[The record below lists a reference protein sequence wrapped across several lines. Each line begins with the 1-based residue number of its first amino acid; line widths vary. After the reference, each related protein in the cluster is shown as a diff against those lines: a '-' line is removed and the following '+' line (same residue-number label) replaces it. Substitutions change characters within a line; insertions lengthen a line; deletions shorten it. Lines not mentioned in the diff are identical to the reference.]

1 MSKPLLKRLALAAA
15 ALALAVLLGRLFH
28 EQLTLAGMQTLVRDL
43 DAFRQD
49 SPLVAAAAYFGAY
62 VTITALSV
70 PGAVLLTLAGG
81 ALFGTGWGLLM
92 VSFASSLGALLA
104 FLVARYLFRDAV
116 QDRFGERLAA
126 VNEGFRRE
134 GAAYLLTLR
143 LVPVFPFFLV
153 NLLLA
158 LTPMRAATFYAVSQ
172 IGMLPATLVYV
183 NAGTQ
188 LARIDILGWIMSP
201 ALLGSFALL
210 GLFPPLASRLV
221 SRWRRRRV
229 YARWQRPKRFDRN
242 LVVIG
247 AGAAGLV
254 SAYIAAAVRAKV
266 TLVESHRMGGDCLN
280 TGCVPS
286 KALIRSARLAAQ
298 IREAAALGL
307 PVVEPRIAFGAVMAR
322 VREVI
327 ARIEPHDSVA
337 RYTGLG
343 VEVLQGHAR
352 IRDPWTVE
360 IRGEGGNTTTLSTRA
375 IVIATGAR
383 PVIPEIPGIG
393 NADCQS
399 SETLWDWLSS
409 REEAPA
415 RTVVLGGGSIGVEL
429 AQALSR
435 LGSQVTVV
443 ESAARLLGREDADAA
458 AAIEAALRA
467 SGVELLCGHRAIA
480 CHAGAEGRSL
490 EIEGGSG
497 TRHLPYE
504 LLICAVGRVPR
515 LEGFG
520 LEELGIPCSATLDT
534 DQYLATLY
542 PNIHAAGDVAGPFR
556 LTHAAAHQAWYAAV
570 NALFGDL
577 RRFAVDYRV
586 IPRVTFCD
594 PELASV
600 GITEDEARAKG
611 IAVELTRYDLDELDR
626 AIADGAARGFVKVLT
641 PPGSDRILGVTIV
654 GEHAGELI
662 AEFALAMR
670 WKLGLG
676 KILSTVHAYP
686 TWSEAAKYVAGEW
699 RRAHAPQRALAWL
712 ARYHAWR
719 RGG

>member
-1 MSKPLLKRLALAAA
+1 
-15 ALALAVLLGRLFH
+15 
-28 EQLTLAGMQTLVRDL
+28 
-43 DAFRQD
+43 
-49 SPLVAAAAYFGAY
+49 
-62 VTITALSV
+62 
-70 PGAVLLTLAGG
+70 
-81 ALFGTGWGLLM
+81 
-92 VSFASSLGALLA
+92 
-104 FLVARYLFRDAV
+104 
-116 QDRFGERLAA
+116 
-126 VNEGFRRE
+126 
-134 GAAYLLTLR
+134 
-143 LVPVFPFFLV
+143 
-153 NLLLA
+153 
-158 LTPMRAATFYAVSQ
+158 
-172 IGMLPATLVYV
+172 
-183 NAGTQ
+183 
-188 LARIDILGWIMSP
+188 MSP

-210 GLFPPLASRLV
+210 GLFPLIASRLV
-221 SRWRRRRV
+221 ARWRRRRV
-229 YARWQRPKRFDRN
+229 YARWQRPKHFDRN

-254 SAYIAAAVRAKV
+254 SAYIAATVRAKV

-286 KALIRSARLAAQ
+286 KALIRSARLAAAL
-298 IREAAALGL
+298 REAERFGL
-307 PVVEPRIAFGAVMAR
+307 SAPEPTVLFRAVMDR

-343 VEVLQGHAR
+343 VEVLHGHAR

-360 IRGEGGNTTTLSTRA
+360 VRGEDGHAVSLRTRA

-383 PVIPEIPGIG
+383 PILPEVPGIAE
-393 NADCQS
+393 ADCQS
-399 SETLWDWLSS
+399 SETLWDWLSA
-409 REEAPA
+409 RDDVPT

-435 LGSQVTVV
+435 LGSRVTIV

-458 AAIEAALRA
+458 AAIESSLLA
-467 SGVELLCGHRAIA
+467 SGVELLCAHRAIA

-490 EIEGGSG
+490 EIAGPTG
-497 TRHLPYE
+497 TRRLPYE
-504 LLICAVGRVPR
+504 LLLCAVGREPR

-520 LEELGIPCSATLDT
+520 LEELGIPTHGVLQT
-534 DQYLATLY
+534 DDYLATLY
-542 PNIHAAGDVAGPFR
+542 PNIYAAGDVAGPFR

-577 RRFAVDYRV
+577 RRFAADYRV
-586 IPRVTFCD
+586 IPRVTFGE

-600 GITEDEARAKG
+600 GISEDEARAKG
-611 IAVELTRYDLDELDR
+611 IAVEVTRYELEALDR

-641 PPGSDRILGVTIV
+641 PPGKDRILGVTIV
-654 GEHAGELI
+654 AEHAGEMV

-670 WKLGLG
+670 WNLGLG

-719 RGG
+719 RGERRG